1 MKGNSILAI
10 LVALALLGTIA
21 WPQPASAQTALPSQ
35 PADKGGV
42 VRAEGSSDDGMGGGG
57 PIWLEFDT
65 AGGPVKGRLAYKGP
79 VECQESPQA
88 PAVKGTMTAD
98 VEIAGTL
105 TGNAIQAE
113 GRVRSYTIDNPTC
126 AKIAA
131 GNEMGS
137 LSITATVDFAAGIV
151 KGKGTGEGVLSFSV
165 AFLPAALPVVVK
177 DGWQAVAADGQS
189 ELQIEVTLPQ
199 GSKIEVVE
207 FKIAKVT
214 QAKEESGGWGSLLSF
229 GGSKEEPKGEEPK
242 DAKPVA
248 KKVENGKAVV
258 AYRPPKVI
266 SRPFEVEVAATA
278 TDAAGRVATGSA
290 KFWVVLPPVVLV
302 HGIWSSAED
311 GWGGSLAGLRQA
323 GFDCTVRFDYGERN
337 NGDPVEIAKSL
348 ATWIEGANGP
358 LKAAAAGK
366 CGEKGLKTLASRYD
380 IVAHS
385 LGGLITRRMIA
396 DGKYQGIRRVITL
409 GTPHQGSEFADWFVY
424 FQRGK
429 TDKSI
434 PVPAVVAEHPGFKAD
449 PNWDPKSFD
458 PKLKN
463 FVRKPL
469 LLNDRYFS
477 DGKAVDALRPG
488 SDFLK
493 ALNADGASAHADQ
506 IEYYLIAGTTPF
518 FSEGVK
524 KTFQDGAQR
533 MADPAQN
540 KDFAPELRLT
550 PTEVYVFQTFYEYVG
565 MPGTDGVV
573 SVASALGQ
581 GLPFKPVAVD
591 RVATHHIGL
600 TKAAIPVVAN
610 YLKNG
615 TGAGGS
621 SGGGGS
627 VAYTSGTLMSPAHLH
642 AYDEQGRHVGL
653 TADGR
658 VEIGIPGA
666 TFLGPE
672 ETTGLPETIY
682 VPGDAPVRFEVQ
694 GYKEGKFG
702 LVVRRQT
709 AMDNSEVRF
718 NEVPIKPGE
727 KAVLG
732 LEGDRYAQLQTP
744 AGKVSPAAVVEL
756 PKPAGAGGTASAVRG
771 GGGADLSWLWLGAG
785 LVVGGGA
792 TLVAVRRRRGPA
804 PLPTAAGG
812 SAPAPTAGGHPAAT
826 GSLLVAPAPSP
837 VGANPQG
844 EVEARFCHRCGK
856 PLLADA
862 RFCAACGTAAAGA
875 VGAAPVAAGWPT
887 PGQVA
892 ASAGAAQFAQSGRQE
907 RPKGRHNG
915 LFFGLGSLSALA
927 SPLIPVLGLLALG
940 CAVALWM
947 GGARKRAAAVVLCA
961 VVGMMVLAVLVEL
974 VG

>member
-1 MKGNSILAI
+1 MKGNKILAI
-10 LVALALLGTIA
+10 LVALVLLGA
-21 WPQPASAQTALPSQ
+21 PVSPLPATAQTALPSQ
-35 PADKGGV
+35 PADGGGV
-42 VRAEGSSDDGMGGGG
+42 VRAEGKSDDGMGGGG
-57 PIWLEFDT
+57 PIWLEFNP
-65 AGGPVKGRLAYKGP
+65 AGGPVKGGLAYKGP
-79 VECQESPQA
+79 VECQEDPAA
-88 PAVKGTMTAD
+88 PAVRGTMTAD
-98 VEIAGTL
+98 VEIVGTL

-113 GRVRSYTIDNPTC
+113 GRVRSYAIDNPIC
-126 AKIAA
+126 AKIA
-131 GNEMGS
+131 GGEQLDS
-137 LSITATVDFAAGIV
+137 LQIGATVDFAAGIV
-151 KGKGTGEGVLSFSV
+151 RGKGAGEGVLNFS
-165 AFLPAALPVVVK
+165 ATFLPAALTVVVK

-199 GSKIEVVE
+199 GSKTEVVE

-214 QAKEESGGWGSLLSF
+214 KAKEESGGWGSLLSF

-258 AYRPPKVI
+258 TYRPPKVVAQ
-266 SRPFEVEVAATA
+266 PFEVEVAATA
-278 TDAAGRVATGSA
+278 TDATGRAATGVA

-311 GWGGSLAGLRQA
+311 AWGGSLAGLRQA

-366 CGEKGLKTLASRYD
+366 CGEKGLKTLAARYD

-458 PKLKN
+458 PKLKD

-493 ALNADGASAHADQ
+493 ALNADGASAHADK

-581 GLPFKPVAVD
+581 GLQFKPVAVD
-591 RVATHHIGL
+591 RVAAHHIGL

-615 TGAGGS
+615 TGAGGGGA
-621 SGGGGS
+621 GGGL
-627 VAYTSGTLMSPAHLH
+627 AYTSGTLMSPAHLH

-653 TADGR
+653 TAAGK

-666 TFLGPE
+666 SFLGPE

-702 LVVRRQT
+702 LVVRRQN
-709 AMDNSEVRF
+709 ARDNSEVRF
-718 NEVPIKPGE
+718 TEVPIKPGE

-744 AGKVSPAAVVEL
+744 AGKVSPAAVVDL
-756 PKPAGAGGTASAVRG
+756 PKPAGAAATASAVRG

-804 PLPTAAGG
+804 PLPTAASG
-812 SAPAPTAGGHPAAT
+812 SAPAPTDGQWPPRGH
-826 GSLLVAPAPSP
+826 
-837 VGANPQG
+837 
-844 EVEARFCHRCGK
+844 RFSCRGPG
-856 PLLADA
+856 PL
-862 RFCAACGTAAAGA
+862 ACEGDSA
-875 VGAAPVAAGWPT
+875 VRG
-887 PGQVA
+887 
-892 ASAGAAQFAQSGRQE
+892 
-907 RPKGRHNG
+907 
-915 LFFGLGSLSALA
+915 
-927 SPLIPVLGLLALG
+927 
-940 CAVALWM
+940 
-947 GGARKRAAAVVLCA
+947 
-961 VVGMMVLAVLVEL
+961 
-974 VG
+974 